1 MEHEQ
6 ERLDREQRAQEYWER
21 REAQHQQAEAFYQAK
36 LRQCGVPETMH
47 DGVID
52 YVLHGLRPGH
62 FLSAVLS
69 NDLCEAVRRG
79 DVPNQAAL
87 AGYVQFFANYVP
99 ASMWGSPARFEAWLR
114 KQRTTD
120 QQEVLRAYVA
130 QLVAR
135 M

>member
-6 ERLDREQRAQEYWER
+6 QV
-21 REAQHQQAEAFYQAK
+21 EAFYHAK
-36 LRQCGVPETMH
+36 LRQCGIPETMH

-69 NDLCEAVRRG
+69 NDLHEAVRRA
-79 DVPNQAAL
+79 DAPNQAAL
-87 AGYVQFFANYVP
+87 AGYVQFFAHYVP

-114 KQRTTD
+114 AQRTTD
-120 QQEVLRAYVA
+120 QQDLLGDWVA
-130 QLVAR
+130 RLVAR